1 MADRC
6 SNKGFYVQGVKVRS
20 GMAVYEGR
28 FVVTH
33 DVTDPHTQIHHKD
46 LPADKSVL
54 LSFPNY
60 GGLRL
65 LYSQGKKNGRQ
76 GRNEFNPEGNAENPI
91 ASEHRDAYVSLA
103 LSFMAL
109 RAAES
114 VDYEEKVLKAAV
126 SLSGPR
132 PRITET
138 LKDRLGGL
146 LERSQEPED
155 IREMKAA
162 QLIPALLALK
172 FAGEDVKEEWLDG
185 VFNKVTHWHAR
196 VSLLAHDYLPAKAD
210 DYLLDKALSMAHAYD
225 PAGAEMF
232 KAYGSSPRSPEISGA
247 LRNSL
252 VRYFAAKS
260 VVAGMASVQLVDGY
274 DGHTV
279 FYADIL
285 RRIDPNLGDVKA
297 AREEVTKL
305 VDDERDAVWLNSR
318 TRPAEKTLGTALAF
332 FGLDP
337 SGPVNLEKLS
347 RNVDRKRAY
356 WTERLP
362 KDGDPADSNAADAL
376 RLIDVVARQIELLN
390 GMVAD
395 APRKAGSSKA
405 STPQRPPGPSS
416 TRNRKSV
423 SLRELEARREELTKE
438 LIHKVVSSGVRL
450 GQSEGAPDSEN
461 IRRALDRALRPGHRL
476 DEEYVSM
483 LKEAGAWDLIPEI
496 SRDYRK
502 ILDIRESR
510 ISKVHGKADDPATK
524 SCLAL
529 KDVSEPYPREKYD
542 TPRRPALVV
551 DLLEE
556 FSADSPNSRA
566 KLDMLCECFLGFKVG
581 APDES
586 GGKERLKTAQN
597 KVDTY
602 RRNLAHSVRAE
613 MDFARSEGSA
623 VGRDEERVVVTI
635 KVKDGERAD
644 ISEILADVDGKTLSE
659 VDDTLTVT
667 MSDEPDRVDA
677 FLDQMKKYDVVE
689 TNRKV
694 TPPEELIRQRHSR
707 PGLFEEQGGLLE
719 AVYSDFGL
727 YSPDLSSVEK
737 ECSRPAPKEGSD
749 EHILRES
756 DLFVRAQFVHAA
768 LCPQDDR
775 FLDNISKIV
784 LSDARKGSSPK
795 KPPTGTNY
803 DLNKESALET
813 VRNLETALYVMLAVT
828 GAWQGEFASI
838 EDSEMKF
845 NLKWLPEEE
854 DSLVLGDRN
863 RATLRAMREAK
874 LNLGSDPRR
883 ASVNCISTL
892 KSVVYCWDRLQKNL
906 DAAMRSPS
914 ARSPEKQK
922 EYRDSMP
929 VPLPDALRNAV
940 HGMLRGNKGSS
951 KPGKSSGRKPNRS
964 PRA

>member
-1 MADRC
+1 MTDRC

-28 FVVTH
+28 FVVTG
-33 DVTDPHTQIHHKD
+33 DVTDPNTQIHHKD
-46 LPADKSVL
+46 LPADKLVP
-54 LSFPNY
+54 LSFPDY

-91 ASEHRDAYVSLA
+91 ALEHRDAYVSLA
-103 LSFMAL
+103 LGFMAL

-114 VDYEEKVLKAAV
+114 ADYEDRVLKAAV
-126 SLSGPR
+126 GLSGPR

-138 LKDRLGGL
+138 LKNRLGDL

-196 VSLLAHDYLPAKAD
+196 VSLLAHDYLPSQAD
-210 DYLLDKALSMAHAYD
+210 DHLLDNALSMACEYD
-225 PAGAEMF
+225 PASAETF
-232 KAYGSSPRSPEISGA
+232 KAYGSPPRSPETSRA

-260 VVAGMASVQLVDGY
+260 VVAGMTSVQLVDGY

-285 RRIDPNLGDVKA
+285 RRIDPNLGDIKA
-297 AREEVTKL
+297 AREEVRKL
-305 VDDERDAVWLNSR
+305 VDDEREAVWMKSR
-318 TRPAEKTLGTALAF
+318 VRSEKTLGAALAF
-332 FGLDP
+332 FGLNP
-337 SGPVNLEKLS
+337 AGPVDREQLS

-362 KDGDPADSNAADAL
+362 KDGEPDSAKAADVL
-376 RLIDVVARQIELLN
+376 KMIEVLN
-390 GMVAD
+390 GMVTNASQ
-395 APRKAGSSKA
+395 KAGLSKV
-405 STPQRPPGPSS
+405 STPQRPPAPSS
-416 TRNRKSV
+416 PARNRKSV
-423 SLRELEARREELTKE
+423 SLGDLEASRKE
-438 LIHKVVSSGVRL
+438 QIEDLISKVVTSGVRL
-450 GQSEGAPDSEN
+450 GQSEASPDPED
-461 IRRALDRALRPGHRL
+461 IRRALDRGLRPGRRL

-483 LKEAGAWDLIPEI
+483 LKQAGAFGLVSGI

-502 ILDIRESR
+502 ILDIKENRN
-510 ISKVHGKADDPATK
+510 IKVHGKPDDPATK

-542 TPRRPALVV
+542 PPRRPTLVR

-566 KLDMLCECFLGFKVG
+566 KLDMLCERFLGFKVG
-581 APDES
+581 APDGGGAKES
-586 GGKERLKTAQN
+586 LKTAQN

-613 MDFARSEGSA
+613 MDFARSKGSA
-623 VGRDEERVVVTI
+623 VGSDEERVVVTI
-635 KVKDGERAD
+635 KVKDGERAG
-644 ISEILADVDGKTLSE
+644 ISEILNDFDGKTLSE

-667 MSDEPDRVDA
+667 MGDEPDKVDA
-677 FLDQMKKYDVVE
+677 FLGQMKKYDVVE

-694 TPPEELIRQRHSR
+694 TPPEELIRSRHSR
-707 PGLFEEQGGLLE
+707 PKLFEEQGGLLE

-737 ECSRPAPKEGSD
+737 KCSRPAPKEGSD
-749 EHILRES
+749 EHILRGS

-775 FLDNISKIV
+775 FLQKISSLV
-784 LSDARKGSSPK
+784 LSDAKKGSPSK
-795 KPPTGTNY
+795 KPPTSTNY
-803 DLNKESALET
+803 DLNKESAWET
-813 VRNLETALYVMLAVT
+813 VRNLETALYMMLAVT
-828 GAWQGEFASI
+828 GAWQGEFADIQNS
-838 EDSEMKF
+838 DMKF

-883 ASVNCISTL
+883 ASDNCVNTL

-906 DAAMRSPS
+906 NAAMQSPS
-914 ARSPEKQK
+914 ARSPEKQR
-922 EYRDSMP
+922 EYRESMP
-929 VPLPDALRNAV
+929 VPLPDDLRTAV
-940 HGMLRGNKGSS
+940 LGMFRGKKRSS
-951 KPGKSSGRKPNRS
+951 KRGKSSGSKPNRS
-964 PRA
+964 PRV

>member
-1 MADRC
+1 VADRC

-65 LYSQGKKNGRQ
+65 LYSQAKKNGRQ

-91 ASEHRDAYVSLA
+91 ALEHRDAYVSLA
-103 LSFMAL
+103 LGFMAL

-114 VDYEEKVLKAAV
+114 VDYEDKVLKAAV

-138 LKDRLGGL
+138 LKDRLGAL

-196 VSLLAHDYLPAKAD
+196 VSLLAHDYLPSQAD
-210 DYLLDKALSMAHAYD
+210 DYLLDKALSMAYEYD

-260 VVAGMASVQLVDGY
+260 VVAGMTSAQLVDGY

-285 RRIDPNLGDVKA
+285 RRIDPNLGDIKA
-297 AREEVTKL
+297 AREEVRKL

-318 TRPAEKTLGTALAF
+318 KRSEKTLGAALAF

-337 SGPVNLEKLS
+337 SGPVDLEKLS
-347 RNVDRKRAY
+347 RNADRKRAY

-362 KDGDPADSNAADAL
+362 KDGDPADSSAADTL
-376 RLIDVVARQIELLN
+376 KLIDVVARQAELLH
-390 GMVAD
+390 GMIA

-405 STPQRPPGPSS
+405 STPQRPPAPSPA
-416 TRNRKSV
+416 RNRKSV

-450 GQSEGAPDSEN
+450 GQSEGAPDSGN

-483 LKEAGAWDLIPEI
+483 LKEAGAWELIPEI

-502 ILDIRESR
+502 ILDIQESR

-542 TPRRPALVV
+542 TPRRPTLVLG
-551 DLLEE
+551 LLEE
-556 FSADSPNSRA
+556 FSADSPDSRA
-566 KLDMLCECFLGFKVG
+566 KLNMLCEHFLGFKV
-581 APDES
+581 

-623 VGRDEERVVVTI
+623 VGRDEERVVVKI
-635 KVKDGERAD
+635 KVKDGERAG
-644 ISEILADVDGKTLSE
+644 ISEILADVDGKTLSD

-667 MSDEPDRVDA
+667 MNDEPDRVDA

-707 PGLFEEQGGLLE
+707 PKLFEELGGIVH
-719 AVYSDFGL
+719 AAYSEFGL
-727 YSPDLSSVEK
+727 CSPDLSSVEK

-775 FLDNISKIV
+775 FLQKISSIV

-803 DLNKESALET
+803 DLNKESAWET
-813 VRNLETALYVMLAVT
+813 VRNLETALYMMLAVT
-828 GAWQGEFASI
+828 GAWQGEFADI
-838 EDSEMKF
+838 EDSAMKF

-883 ASVNCISTL
+883 ASDNCVNTL

-906 DAAMRSPS
+906 NAAMQSPS
-914 ARSPEKQK
+914 ARSPEKQR
-922 EYRDSMP
+922 EYRESMP
-929 VPLPDALRNAV
+929 VPLPDDLRTAV
-940 HGMLRGNKGSS
+940 LGMFRGNKGSS
-951 KPGKSSGRKPNRS
+951 KRGKSSGRKPNRS
-964 PRA
+964 PRV